1 MGKDE
6 LQAGPELDALV
17 AEKVMGWGKRD
28 EITFEDRGGNRYT
41 TWNDGHFKNP
51 DLPAFSV
58 RIQDA
63 LLVEDE
69 MERRGFWMSLKS
81 PFVKNAPW
89 HAGFTERG
97 TTGWNGRL
105 DFRGSADTPALAIC
119 RAALQAMTGT
129 LSTEE

>member
-17 AEKVMGWGKRD
+17 AEKVMGWGEARSSSILGSHSGCAAGGGRD
-28 EITFEDRGGNRYT
+28 GAAR
-41 TWNDGHFKNP
+41 
-51 DLPAFSV
+51 
-58 RIQDA
+58 
-63 LLVEDE
+63 LLDV
-69 MERRGFWMSLKS
+69 KS